1 MKLKEALTKLKEG
14 DEVEVAQTETIYT
27 INKLKGIVGE
37 IHSDKFYLWQ
47 DERDGSSGEK
57 KPVSRGKKYSWSVHK
72 DDAEITLINS
82 KSITMSLIKKFSDL
96 FVQEPKKS
104 FRNAGVTD
112 SSDILTEDGQKV
124 FLSWL
129 LSKNQDAFKTEV
141 VDKIIE
147 TSDKKED

>member
-14 DEVEVAQTETIYT
+14 DEVEITQTESIYT
-27 INKLKGIVGE
+27 IKKLKGIVGE
-37 IHSDKFYLWQ
+37 IHSDKFFLWQ
-47 DERDGSSGEK
+47 DERNGSEGFISPKTRDK
-57 KPVSRGKKYSWSVHK
+57 KFSWCIHK
-72 DDAEITLINS
+72 DDAEITLLNS

>member
-1 MKLKEALTKLKEG
+1 MKLAEALTKLKEG
-14 DEVEVAQTETIYT
+14 DEVEVTQSDLEG
-27 INKLKGIVGE
+27 KLKGVVGE
-37 IHSDKFYLWQ
+37 IKSKMFWLWQ
-47 DERDGSSGEK
+47 NEINGSRGDERPE
-57 KPVSRGKKYSWSVHK
+57 SRGRKYSWSVYR

-112 SSDILTEDGQKV
+112 SSDMLTEDGQKV

-141 VDKIIE
+141 VDKITE
-147 TSDKKED
+147 TSDENKG

>member
-14 DEVEVAQTETIYT
+14 DEVEIIQKEGAITT
-27 INKLKGIVGE
+27 LKGIVGE
-37 IHSDKFYLWQ
+37 ITPERFYLWQ
-47 DERDGSSGEK
+47 DERDGMKGDKNPE
-57 KPVSRGKKYSWSVHK
+57 SRGKKCSWCVHR

-82 KSITMSLIKKFSDL
+82 KSIIMSLVKKFSDL

-112 SSDILTEDGQKV
+112 SSDMLTEDGQKV

-141 VDKIIE
+141 VDKITE
-147 TSDKKED
+147 TSDEKKG

>member
-14 DEVEVAQTETIYT
+14 DEVEITQTESIYT
-27 INKLKGIVGE
+27 IKKLKGIVGE
-37 IHSDKFYLWQ
+37 IHSDKFFLWQ
-47 DERDGSSGEK
+47 DERYGTRGQKNPE
-57 KPVSRGKKYSWSVHK
+57 SRGKKYSWCIHK
-72 DDAEITLINS
+72 DDAEITLLNS

>member
-14 DEVEVAQTETIYT
+14 DEVEITQEEGSFTT
-27 INKLKGIVGE
+27 LKGIVGE
-37 IHSDKFYLWQ
+37 IRPNEFYLWQ
-47 DERDGSSGEK
+47 DERDGSEGFKSPK
-57 KPVSRGKKYSWSVHK
+57 SRGKKYSWCIHK
-72 DDAEITLINS
+72 DDAEITLLNS

>member
-14 DEVEVAQTETIYT
+14 DEVEIIQQESSITT
-27 INKLKGIVGE
+27 LQGIVGE
-37 IHSDKFYLWQ
+37 ITPERFYLWQ
-47 DERDGSSGEK
+47 NEKDGRTGYKNPE
-57 KPVSRGKKYSWSVHK
+57 SRGKKYSWSVYK
-72 DDAEITLINS
+72 DDAEIHLINS
-82 KSITMSLIKKFSDL
+82 KSIIMSLVKKFSDL

-104 FRNAGVTD
+104 FRNVGVTD
-112 SSDILTEDGQKV
+112 SSDMLTEDGQKV

-147 TSDKKED
+147 TSNEKEG

>member
-1 MKLKEALTKLKEG
+1 MKLAEALTKLKEG
-14 DEVEVAQTETIYT
+14 DEVEVTQSDLEG
-27 INKLKGIVGE
+27 KLKGVVGE
-37 IHSDKFYLWQ
+37 IKPEKFYVWQ
-47 DERDGSSGEK
+47 NEK
-57 KPVSRGKKYSWSVHK
+57 CGHEGLKSPESRGKKYSWNVYR

-82 KSITMSLIKKFSDL
+82 KSIIMSLVKKFSDL

-112 SSDILTEDGQKV
+112 SSDMLTEDGQKV

-129 LSKNQDAFKTEV
+129 LSKNQDAFKAEV

-147 TSDKKED
+147 MSDKKED